1 MTSSKAGSVQ
11 AASPDRPAFHEHNE
25 GTTVDQPTTA
35 LDTPEA
41 VLANLAQLRQRQ
53 EEDRKARIASIRHA
67 RAIGLSNQAIGAALG
82 ITEAAVRM
90 MIKRVGDPT
99 SQEERRG
106 A

>member
-1 MTSSKAGSVQ
+1 M
-11 AASPDRPAFHEHNE
+11 
-25 GTTVDQPTTA
+25 DQPTTA
-35 LDTPEA
+35 LDAPEA

-53 EEDRKARIASIRHA
+53 EEDRKARIASIRQA

-90 MIKRVGDPT
+90 MIKRVGDPA